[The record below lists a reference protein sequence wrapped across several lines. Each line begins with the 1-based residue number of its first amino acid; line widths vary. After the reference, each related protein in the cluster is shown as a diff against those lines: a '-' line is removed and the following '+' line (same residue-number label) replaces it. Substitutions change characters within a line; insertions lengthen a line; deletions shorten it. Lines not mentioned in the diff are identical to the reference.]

1 MKSIRK
7 RQFEK
12 SLQRKLELESGGG
25 GTWGGGEM
33 VSVKEDGTMVS
44 SPWKYAVNSLCFDN
58 G

>member
-33 VSVKEDGTMVS
+33 LSDKEDVKMES
-44 SPWKYAVNSLCFDN
+44 IPCIYN
-58 G
+58 